1 MIRLIL
7 LTDFTESF
15 SYNLLKGVLAYS
27 KSHEPWVVCRM
38 PPSYKNSHGIEGVL
52 KWAKTW
58 QADAIIGRFD
68 NDDNVELFRENGII
82 ALAQD
87 YKSRFSNIPNITG
100 DYRKTGRMAAEFFL
114 SKGFQNFAFYGYRD
128 TVWSQE
134 RCEGFYEC
142 IAAQG
147 FGNNF
152 YSYQDQSLDDLWFY
166 EAPPLLNWLKSLPQP
181 TALMACDDNQGN
193 RITEICKVNN
203 IRVPDKIAILGVDN
217 DEIICNLSDPPL
229 SSISQN
235 IVRGGFEAAALI
247 EHLLNDEEATYRDVV
262 LQPVNIINRLSTD
275 FYSTTDAHI
284 QTALKYIHQNIA
296 ADITV
301 SDIVKQVPLSRRLLE
316 IRFKQVTQQSIHKY
330 IFKVR
335 PPHPDGR
342 AFALTEYGGYSQVL
356 DGHVWDK
363 ENSFGYRMYP
373 DKAALTAAYRK
384 LHEEQILPLLKKG
397 LCVSIYTQL
406 TDVELEVNGLF
417 TYDRAVCKLD
427 EAVVKEINQK
437 LVL

>member
-38 PPSYKNSHGIEGVL
+38 PPSYKLTYGIEGVL
-52 KWAKTW
+52 KWAKAW

-68 NDDNVELFRENGII
+68 NDDNVDLFQKNGII
-82 ALAQD
+82 AIAQD
-87 YKSRFSNIPNITG
+87 YKARFNNIPNITG
-100 DYRKTGRMAAEFFL
+100 DYHNTGKMAAEFFL
-114 SKGFQNFAFYGYRD
+114 SKGFQHFAFYGYRD

-142 IAAQG
+142 IARHG

-166 EAPPLLNWLKSLPQP
+166 EAPPLLKWLKSLPQP

-235 IVRGGFEAAALI
+235 IVKGGFEAAELI
-247 EHLLNDEEATYRDVV
+247 ESLLNDGDNMHQNVIIS
-262 LQPVNIINRLSTD
+262 PVNIVNRLSTD
-275 FYSTTDAHI
+275 FYSTNDMHI
-284 QTALKYIHQNIA
+284 QTALKYIHQNLASGIN
-296 ADITV
+296 V
-301 SDIVKQVPLSRRLLE
+301 SDIIKQVPLSRRLLE
-316 IRFKQVTQQSIHKY
+316 IRFKEVTKQSIHKY
-330 IFKVR
+330 IFNLR
-335 PPHPDGR
+335 MER
-342 AFALTEYGGYSQVL
+342 FAQLLLASDTPIADVAEQVGIYNLKNLSRQFKALKNVSPNEYR
-356 DGHVWDK
+356 K
-363 ENSFGYRMYP
+363 EYRMMSGY
-373 DKAALTAAYRK
+373 KY
-384 LHEEQILPLLKKG
+384 
-397 LCVSIYTQL
+397 
-406 TDVELEVNGLF
+406 
-417 TYDRAVCKLD
+417 
-427 EAVVKEINQK
+427 
-437 LVL
+437 

>member
-7 LTDFTESF
+7 LSDFTESF

-38 PPSYKNSHGIEGVL
+38 PPSYKLTYGIEGVL

-68 NDDNVELFRENGII
+68 NDDNVELFRQHGII
-82 ALAQD
+82 AIAQD
-87 YKSRFSNIPNITG
+87 YKARFENIPNITG
-100 DYRKTGRMAAEFFL
+100 DYRKTGKMAAEFFL
-114 SKGFQNFAFYGYRD
+114 NKGFQHFAFYGYRD

-142 IAAQG
+142 IAERG

-152 YSYQDQSLDDLWFY
+152 HAYQEQSLDDLWFY
-166 EAPPLLNWLKSLPQP
+166 EAPPLLSWLKSLPHP

-203 IRVPDKIAILGVDN
+203 IKVPDKIAILGVDN

-229 SSISQN
+229 SSISHN
-235 IVRGGFEAAALI
+235 IVRGGFEAAELI
-247 EHLLNDEEATYRDVV
+247 DRLLNDEENNRQDMQDVV
-262 LQPVNIINRLSTD
+262 IQPINIVNRLSTD
-275 FYSTTDAHI
+275 FYSTTDMHI
-284 QTALKYIHQNIA
+284 HTALKYIHQNIA
-296 ADITV
+296 SDITV

-330 IFKVR
+330 IFNLRMERFAQLLLASDAPIADVAEQIGINNLKNLSRQFKTLKKVS
-335 PPHPDGR
+335 PN
-342 AFALTEYGGYSQVL
+342 E
-356 DGHVWDK
+356 
-363 ENSFGYRMYP
+363 
-373 DKAALTAAYRK
+373 YRK
-384 LHEEQILPLLKKG
+384 EHQMMNRP
-397 LCVSIYTQL
+397 
-406 TDVELEVNGLF
+406 
-417 TYDRAVCKLD
+417 
-427 EAVVKEINQK
+427 
-437 LVL
+437 

>member
-7 LTDFTESF
+7 LSDFTESF

-38 PPSYKNSHGIEGVL
+38 PPSYKLTYGIEGVL

-68 NDDNVELFRENGII
+68 NEDNVELFRQHGII
-82 ALAQD
+82 AIAQD
-87 YKSRFSNIPNITG
+87 YKARFENIPNITG
-100 DYRKTGRMAAEFFL
+100 DYRKTGKMAAEFFL
-114 SKGFQNFAFYGYRD
+114 NKGFQHFAFYGYRD

-142 IAAQG
+142 IAERG

-152 YSYQDQSLDDLWFY
+152 HAYQEQSLDDLWFY
-166 EAPPLLNWLKSLPQP
+166 EAPPLLSWLKSLPHP

-203 IRVPDKIAILGVDN
+203 IKVPDKIAILGVDN

-229 SSISQN
+229 SSISHN
-235 IVRGGFEAAALI
+235 IVRGGFEAAELI
-247 EHLLNDEEATYRDVV
+247 DRLLNDEENNRQDMQDVV
-262 LQPVNIINRLSTD
+262 IQPINIVNRLSTD
-275 FYSTTDAHI
+275 FYSTTDMHI
-284 QTALKYIHQNIA
+284 HTALKYIHQNIA
-296 ADITV
+296 SDITV

-330 IFKVR
+330 IFNLKMERFAQLLLASDAPIADVAEQVGINNLKNLSRQFKILKKVS
-335 PPHPDGR
+335 PN
-342 AFALTEYGGYSQVL
+342 E
-356 DGHVWDK
+356 
-363 ENSFGYRMYP
+363 
-373 DKAALTAAYRK
+373 YRK
-384 LHEEQILPLLKKG
+384 EHQMMNRP
-397 LCVSIYTQL
+397 
-406 TDVELEVNGLF
+406 
-417 TYDRAVCKLD
+417 
-427 EAVVKEINQK
+427 
-437 LVL
+437 

>member
-7 LTDFTESF
+7 LSDFTESF

-38 PPSYKNSHGIEGVL
+38 PPSYKLTYGIEGVL

-68 NDDNVELFRENGII
+68 NEDNVELFRQHGII
-82 ALAQD
+82 AIAQD
-87 YKSRFSNIPNITG
+87 YKARFENIPNITG
-100 DYRKTGRMAAEFFL
+100 DYRKTGKMAAEFFL
-114 SKGFQNFAFYGYRD
+114 NKGFQHFAFYGYRD

-142 IAAQG
+142 IAERG

-152 YSYQDQSLDDLWFY
+152 HAYQEQSLDDLWFY
-166 EAPPLLNWLKSLPQP
+166 EAPPLLSWLKSLPHP

-203 IRVPDKIAILGVDN
+203 IKVPDKIAILGVDN

-229 SSISQN
+229 SSISHN
-235 IVRGGFEAAALI
+235 IVRGGFEAAELI
-247 EHLLNDEEATYRDVV
+247 DRLLNDEENNRQDMQDVV
-262 LQPVNIINRLSTD
+262 IQPINIVNRLSTD
-275 FYSTTDAHI
+275 FYSTTDMHI
-284 QTALKYIHQNIA
+284 HTALKYIHQNIA
-296 ADITV
+296 SDITV

-330 IFKVR
+330 IFNLRMERFAQLLLAIDAPIADVAEQVGINNLKNLSRQFKILKKVS
-335 PPHPDGR
+335 PN
-342 AFALTEYGGYSQVL
+342 E
-356 DGHVWDK
+356 
-363 ENSFGYRMYP
+363 
-373 DKAALTAAYRK
+373 YRK
-384 LHEEQILPLLKKG
+384 EHQMMNRP
-397 LCVSIYTQL
+397 
-406 TDVELEVNGLF
+406 
-417 TYDRAVCKLD
+417 
-427 EAVVKEINQK
+427 
-437 LVL
+437 

>member
-1 MIRLIL
+1 M
-7 LTDFTESF
+7 
-15 SYNLLKGVLAYS
+15 
-27 KSHEPWVVCRM
+27 
-38 PPSYKNSHGIEGVL
+38 

-58 QADAIIGRFD
+58 HADAIIGRFD

-247 EHLLNDEEATYRDVV
+247 EHLLNDEEATYQDVV

-330 IFKVR
+330 IFNLRMERFAQLLLASDAPIADVAEQVGINNLKNLSRQFKALKKVS
-335 PPHPDGR
+335 PN
-342 AFALTEYGGYSQVL
+342 E
-356 DGHVWDK
+356 
-363 ENSFGYRMYP
+363 
-373 DKAALTAAYRK
+373 YRK
-384 LHEEQILPLLKKG
+384 EYQTKSYQRRFNPVQTTWYQVTRFPEHSVPNTRLPIPGPCNLRNTADATRGTLLRERLSLRHG
-397 LCVSIYTQL
+397 VRCVHRRYQQSIYRL
-406 TDVELEVNGLF
+406 CIV
-417 TYDRAVCKLD
+417 
-427 EAVVKEINQK
+427 
-437 LVL
+437 

>member
-58 QADAIIGRFD
+58 HADAIIGRFD

-330 IFKVR
+330 IFNLRMERFAQLLLAIDAPIADVAEQVGINNLKNLSRQFKALKKVS
-335 PPHPDGR
+335 PN
-342 AFALTEYGGYSQVL
+342 E
-356 DGHVWDK
+356 
-363 ENSFGYRMYP
+363 
-373 DKAALTAAYRK
+373 YRK
-384 LHEEQILPLLKKG
+384 EYQTK
-397 LCVSIYTQL
+397 SYQ
-406 TDVELEVNGLF
+406 
-417 TYDRAVCKLD
+417 R
-427 EAVVKEINQK
+427 
-437 LVL
+437 

>member
-27 KSHEPWVVCRM
+27 KKHEPWVVCRM
-38 PPSYKNSHGIEGVL
+38 PPSYKLTYGIEGVL
-52 KWAKTW
+52 KWAKAW

-68 NDDNVELFRENGII
+68 NDDNVELFRKNGII
-82 ALAQD
+82 AIAQD

-100 DYRKTGRMAAEFFL
+100 DYHKTGRMAAEFFL
-114 SKGFQNFAFYGYRD
+114 SKGFRNFAFYGYRD

-142 IAAQG
+142 IAEHG

-152 YSYQDQSLDDLWFY
+152 YSYQEQSLDDLWFY
-166 EAPPLLNWLKSLPQP
+166 EAPPLLTWLKSLPQP
-181 TALMACDDNQGN
+181 TALMVCDDNQGN

-235 IVRGGFEAAALI
+235 IVRGGFEAAELI
-247 EHLLNDEEATYRDVV
+247 EHLLNDEECSYQDVV
-262 LQPVNIINRLSTD
+262 LQPVNIVNRLSTD
-275 FYSTTDAHI
+275 FYSTTNTHI
-284 QTALKYIHQNIA
+284 HTALKYIHRNLA
-296 ADITV
+296 NDITV

-316 IRFKQVTQQSIHKY
+316 IRFKEVTKQSIHKY
-330 IFKVR
+330 ILNLR
-335 PPHPDGR
+335 IER
-342 AFALTEYGGYSQVL
+342 FAQLLLASDAPIADV
-356 DGHVWDK
+356 
-363 ENSFGYRMYP
+363 
-373 DKAALTAAYRK
+373 A
-384 LHEEQILPLLKKG
+384 EQ
-397 LCVSIYTQL
+397 
-406 TDVELEVNGLF
+406 
-417 TYDRAVCKLD
+417 
-427 EAVVKEINQK
+427 
-437 LVL
+437 

>member
-247 EHLLNDEEATYRDVV
+247 EHLLNDEEATYQDVV

>member
-58 QADAIIGRFD
+58 HADAIIGRFD

-247 EHLLNDEEATYRDVV
+247 EH
-262 LQPVNIINRLSTD
+262 Q
-275 FYSTTDAHI
+275 
-284 QTALKYIHQNIA
+284 
-296 ADITV
+296 
-301 SDIVKQVPLSRRLLE
+301 
-316 IRFKQVTQQSIHKY
+316 
-330 IFKVR
+330 
-335 PPHPDGR
+335 
-342 AFALTEYGGYSQVL
+342 
-356 DGHVWDK
+356 
-363 ENSFGYRMYP
+363 
-373 DKAALTAAYRK
+373 
-384 LHEEQILPLLKKG
+384 
-397 LCVSIYTQL
+397 
-406 TDVELEVNGLF
+406 
-417 TYDRAVCKLD
+417 
-427 EAVVKEINQK
+427 
-437 LVL
+437 

>member
-58 QADAIIGRFD
+58 HADAIIGRFD

-247 EHLLNDEEATYRDVV
+247 EHLLNDEEATYQDVV